1 MRWQSI
7 LVEWVSKSYFWVPR
21 ISPKEDQLKASYI
34 RFYLLLL
41 IFLSHL
47 IIQFQSRVLC
57 STFVIIYYAFNI
69 FLHGTGNKYPKPK
82 LWDQVPILLLV
93 VFNNIQGR
101 LSNQAVFVQVPWTFV
116 VSIRTNIFVG
126 RKKVRVKLPMEFAQL
141 ARLNFSFLSVLGF
154 LKVNWVI

>member
-21 ISPKEDQLKASYI
+21 ISPKEGQLKASYI

-57 STFVIIYYAFNI
+57 STFVIIYFAFNI

-141 ARLNFSFLSVLGF
+141 ARLSFSFLSVLGF
-154 LKVNWVI
+154 LEVNWVI